1 MNFEP
6 DATLSADNMRMGYG
20 KTYKGATSIEKMYN
34 SDEEHKV
41 LDNLPPLHI
50 DFAACDTLELIQ
62 ATNPEVALIK
72 RNLNP
77 KQYLEASKQEI
88 IKALEEGRYQKNSI
102 ELLYLLSRVNKTD
115 IDDYL
120 GNDIDQIPEKYR
132 EIFMSAALY
141 TTNKKGDKK
150 EDEKV
155 NKKVNKK
162 DYFSRQ
168 RICYKGIQI

>member
-6 DATLSADNMRMGYG
+6 AATLSADNMRMGYG

-50 DFAACDTLELIQ
+50 DFAACDSLELIQ

-102 ELLYLLSRVNKTD
+102 ELLYLLNRINKTD
-115 IDDYL
+115 IDNYL
-120 GNDIDQIPEKYR
+120 GNEINQIPEKYR

-141 TTNKKGDKK
+141 YKQEGRQERT
-150 EDEKV
+150 
-155 NKKVNKK
+155 
-162 DYFSRQ
+162 FSIAKNMLAENFDMNVITQ
-168 RICYKGIQI
+168 LALS

>member
-88 IKALEEGRYQKNSI
+88 IKALEEGRYG
-102 ELLYLLSRVNKTD
+102 VV
-115 IDDYL
+115 
-120 GNDIDQIPEKYR
+120 
-132 EIFMSAALY
+132 A
-141 TTNKKGDKK
+141 
-150 EDEKV
+150 
-155 NKKVNKK
+155 
-162 DYFSRQ
+162 
-168 RICYKGIQI
+168 